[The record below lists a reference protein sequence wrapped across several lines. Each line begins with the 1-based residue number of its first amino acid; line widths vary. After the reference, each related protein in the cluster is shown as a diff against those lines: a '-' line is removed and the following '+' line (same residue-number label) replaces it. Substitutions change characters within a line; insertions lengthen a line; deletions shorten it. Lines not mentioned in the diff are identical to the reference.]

1 MRLPFEKAHKL
12 IDQLEKTLSE
22 TSVHTQTARSLIS
35 EWMTKGEA
43 KLRARSASALKEVR
57 KRADRFTNALTDLEK
72 SFAKSLDRLSD
83 QVAGTSPETKDST
96 PTKKQPKKKTSAPE
110 AKPVKAEKGAKKARQ
125 TAEPTAVKEPKAK
138 ATAKKNSDK
147 KASTKKASSPQK
159 TATKTPSTKKTA
171 AKKATTK

>member
-12 IDQLEKTLSE
+12 IDQLEKTLNE
-22 TSVHTQTARSLIS
+22 TSVHTQTARSLIG

-83 QVAGTSPETKDST
+83 QVAGTSPEPKDST
-96 PTKKQPKKKTSAPE
+96 PTKKQPKKKASSKET
-110 AKPVKAEKGAKKARQ
+110 K
-125 TAEPTAVKEPKAK
+125 AVKEKKVAAKPAKAKSATEAKAPPSK
-138 ATAKKNSDK
+138 ATA
-147 KASTKKASSPQK
+147 
-159 TATKTPSTKKTA
+159 KKTA
-171 AKKATTK
+171 AKKSPSKTPSAKKAASKKAATK